1 MLGIFDKNQH
11 LLHSFETLEQA
22 GGIEFYIQQKE
33 LLDVFEDDNSLC
45 VFYGFLDQEIGPEF
59 RMQVM
64 STKS

>member
-33 LLDVFEDDNSLC
+33 LLDVFEDDM
-45 VFYGFLDQEIGPEF
+45 FYNVSSQSYIRLIQMDNISF
-59 RMQVM
+59 VAH
-64 STKS
+64 